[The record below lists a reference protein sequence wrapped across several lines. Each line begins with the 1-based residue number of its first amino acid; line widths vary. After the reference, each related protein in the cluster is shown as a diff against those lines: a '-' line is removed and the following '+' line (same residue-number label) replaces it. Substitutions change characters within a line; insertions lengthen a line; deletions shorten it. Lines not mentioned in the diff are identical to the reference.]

1 MKYISLILLSTL
13 ALLAV
18 ISCSDPSTVVFN
30 PFTGRDSTPPT
41 LLSIAMRTSIEAV
54 LTFDENV
61 IIKAEAFSVED
72 NKIQSVSVWDNEV
85 VITFSKPLVFG
96 VATPLNGRVQDFG
109 GNSMRFTIHLWAKNE
124 HIPSLIINE
133 FSTKGSE
140 NHPDRVELYA
150 QGSGNLAGVRIEGV
164 NDSFIFG
171 DYPVKAGQYI
181 VVVFSKGTLQE
192 GAFVSINQAGLAT
205 NNGYIC
211 LYTSPEWDATLIDCV
226 IYSTMEAV
234 THNGF
239 GSKAV
244 AEKAQE
250 LFLAGHWSGA
260 LGSDAIDISKATAT
274 RSVNRSLLGD
284 TNSAVDWYICATSN
298 ASFGSVNSTSRF
310 D

>member
-1 MKYISLILLSTL
+1 MKYISLILLNVL

-18 ISCSDPSTVVFN
+18 MSCSDPGTVVFN
-30 PFTGRDSTPPT
+30 LFSGRDSTPPT
-41 LLSIAMRTSIEAV
+41 LLSMEMHTPTEAV
-54 LTFDENV
+54 LTFDEDV
-61 IIKAEAFSVED
+61 IIKAEAFSMED
-72 NKIQSVSVWDNEV
+72 NEIVNVGVWDNEV
-85 VITFSKPLVFG
+85 VITFAKPLALG
-96 VATPLNGRVQDFG
+96 VATLLDGRVQDFG

-124 HIPSLIINE
+124 HIPPLIINE

-150 QGSGNLAGVRIEGV
+150 QRSGNLAGVRIEGV

-171 DYPVKAGQYI
+171 DCPVKGGQYI
-181 VVVFSKGTLQE
+181 VVVFNTGVVQE
-192 GAFVSINQAGLAT
+192 GAFVSTNQGGLAT

-260 LGSDAIDISKATAT
+260 LSSDAIDISKATAT
-274 RSVNRSLLGD
+274 RSVNRSLFGD
-284 TNSAVDWYICATSN
+284 TNSAADWYICATSN